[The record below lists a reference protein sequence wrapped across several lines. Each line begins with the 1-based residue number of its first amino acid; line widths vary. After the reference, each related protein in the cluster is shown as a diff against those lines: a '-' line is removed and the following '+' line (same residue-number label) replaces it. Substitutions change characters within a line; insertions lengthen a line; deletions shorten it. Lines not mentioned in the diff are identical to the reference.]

1 MSFAPT
7 FEVNMKKIEYLSPRD
22 AAIRLGIGLNAVYA
36 LLWAGKLQATR
47 SDNRW
52 QIPCSAVEDRIRK
65 AGAK

>member
-1 MSFAPT
+1 
-7 FEVNMKKIEYLSPRD
+7 MKKVEFLSPRE
-22 AAIRLGIGLNAVYA
+22 AAIRLHIGLNAVYA

-52 QIPCSAVEDRIRK
+52 QIPYSAVDDRIRK

>member
-1 MSFAPT
+1 
-7 FEVNMKKIEYLSPRD
+7 MKKVEFLSPRE
-22 AAIRLGIGLNAVYA
+22 AAIRLHIGLNAVYA

>member
-1 MSFAPT
+1 
-7 FEVNMKKIEYLSPRD
+7 MKKVEFLSPRE

-47 SDNRW
+47 ANNRW
-52 QIPCSAVEDRIRK
+52 QIPCAAVEDRIRK